1 MNLGLQLSGKLL
13 GWAGAGF
20 FAFCAVPQVV
30 QTLREGH
37 ARNLNSLFLW
47 MWFWGAILCAVG
59 SVLDVGV
66 VPWLLFNYS
75 MNLLCVVILLK
86 YKLFPRR
93 HSPPLP
99 VVEFPSEEP
108 LAAILT
114 TEAEP

>member
-1 MNLGLQLSGKLL
+1 MYLDLQLSGKLL
-13 GWAGAGF
+13 GWAGAGV

-30 QTLREGH
+30 QTLKEGH

-47 MWFWGAILCAVG
+47 MWFWGAVLCAAG
-59 SVLDVGV
+59 SILDVGV

-93 HSPPLP
+93 HSLE
-99 VVEFPSEEP
+99 VAMDEFPSEEP
-108 LAAILT
+108 LAAST
-114 TEAEP
+114 QAEP